1 MTIKEHLKETVS
13 LALPVVIAQVGF
25 VMMGVVDSAMVGRL
39 GDAPL
44 AASSLSLSLFFI
56 ITVIGLGIV
65 MAMTPLVAIAV
76 GSSDSDKC
84 SRVFHQG
91 IWVSLFSGI
100 ILNIVVYF
108 GTDIISYMDQPKEVV
123 DLALSYT
130 RIISFSI
137 PPMLLF
143 TGYKQFIEGLS
154 FTRPA
159 MVISI
164 AANVVNF
171 FFNWIFIYGNWGA
184 PALGLDGAGY
194 ATLGSRIFMFVSLA
208 VFVHKNREFKRFG
221 LKIFPFKGLDENG
234 KEILRIGIPSGIQY
248 FFEVGCFATA
258 AFMVGWIGK
267 DELASHQIALNVASL
282 TYLVCLGLSTA
293 GTIRVGNAV
302 GAKNITQVRKAATV
316 ALFLGA
322 SFMVCAGILLII
334 FKEHI
339 PLLYASDPE
348 VVSIAP
354 KLLMIAAFFQIF
366 DGTQA
371 IALGNLRGITDV
383 KIPTV
388 ITFIAYWL
396 IGLPGA
402 YIFGFPLG
410 LGTEGIWYGLSL
422 SLIASSLMLNIRFF
436 VKTGNPN
443 MFREK
448 IAEK

>member
-1 MTIKEHLKETVS
+1 MTNKEHFKETVS
-13 LALPVVIAQVGF
+13 LALPVVVAQVGF

-76 GSSDSDKC
+76 GSSDSSKC
-84 SRVFHQG
+84 SSVFHQG
-91 IWVSLFSGI
+91 IWVSFFTGI
-100 ILNIVVYF
+100 ILNLVVYF
-108 GTDIISYMDQPKEVV
+108 GTDIIAYMDQPKEVV
-123 DLALSYT
+123 DLSLSYT

-159 MVISI
+159 MVIAI
-164 AANVVNF
+164 VANFVNF
-171 FFNWIFIYGNWGA
+171 FFNWVFIYGNLGA
-184 PALGLDGAGY
+184 PALGLDGAGF
-194 ATLGSRIFMFVSLA
+194 ATLGSRIFMFVTLA
-208 VFVHKNREFKRFG
+208 IFVHKNREFERFK
-221 LKIFPFKGLDENG
+221 LKLFPFKGLDENG
-234 KEILRIGIPSGIQY
+234 REILKIGIPSGIQY

-267 DELASHQIALNVASL
+267 DELASHQIALNVAGL
-282 TYLVCLGLSTA
+282 TYLICLGLSTA

-302 GAKNITQVRKAATV
+302 GAGNLLQIKKAAST
-316 ALFLGA
+316 ALILGA
-322 SFMVCAGILLII
+322 SFMVCAGIALILL
-334 FKEHI
+334 KNYI
-339 PLLYASDPE
+339 PQLYTSDPE

-354 KLLMIAAFFQIF
+354 KLLLIAAFFQIF

-383 KIPTV
+383 KVPTV

-402 YIFGFPLG
+402 YIIGFPLG

-436 VKTGNPN
+436 
-443 MFREK
+443 MK
-448 IAEK
+448 IRKPLNHQIT